1 MTLATALHSVL
12 AVVLV
17 AGYVIL
23 TALGHDGSALLYIL
37 GGQAAGGMIQKTSG
51 TTPEPP
57 AIPPVP
63 VAAKEA

>member
-1 MTLATALHSVL
+1 VTLAAALHSVL

-17 AGYVIL
+17 AGYVLL

-37 GGQAAGGMIQKTSG
+37 GGQAAGGMIQKTTG
-51 TTPEPP
+51 TTDPP

-63 VAAKEA
+63 LPVKEA